1 MLRTLYFLALV
12 LGFILLQTT
21 ALNFIAINGIKPDLV
36 LVVVILNGFL
46 RGTRE
51 GAFLGF
57 SVGILQDLVGG
68 GYFGLNAL
76 TKMFA
81 GYLAGLGEGR
91 LYRDNR
97 VIAAGLTWVCTLGAQ
112 LAFYLLLLLVDV
124 SIPLITALVHIIIPA
139 AFYNALVVLVIYGFY
154 YRFSR
159 SGPPGGNSEYFN
171 R

>member
-1 MLRTLYFLALV
+1 MQPLIFLLLVPAL
-12 LGFILLQTT
+12 LILQST
-21 ALNFIAINGIKPDLV
+21 ALNYIAIYGIKPDFL
-36 LVVVILNGFL
+36 LILVILNGFL

-57 SVGILQDLVGG
+57 LAGVVQDMAYG

-76 TKMFA
+76 TKMAA

-112 LAFYLLLLLVDV
+112 LLFYLLLITVDIWV
-124 SIPLITALVHIIIPA
+124 PLATALVHIILPA

-154 YRFSR
+154 CRF
-159 SGPPGGNSEYFN
+159 NSNSLAGKGEYFN
-171 R
+171 P